1 MSSSP
6 ALTNLL
12 SFDDDAAFLTPV
24 TSNTPLPSSPS
35 TSRTTTPFPASNP
48 AGRTTLQPTPLASA
62 SVPLTQSVPRPAPR
76 PAYRQIASTAPTPTS
91 VSLVQPTPHLIVP
104 HSISKASFAPESQ
117 SLPLPDDLLP
127 FPYLSRYIANLPPKE
142 REDEVARAMQLSEHE
157 RIQSDKEH
165 EADYLLNANAFIND
179 LDTVDYEILAQTIML
194 PNMFIRKENEEGMS
208 GELDEAMGETPNSG
222 YFDSTTP
229 TKSQPSRAARIAL
242 NHVLS
247 PPRAPS
253 TATPIMLPFSTEHL
267 SPNNATAVSYPL
279 LPHPVQNSSAP
290 KPTTSSLT
298 TVVPLTAAEM
308 AKFPDWLSSWYLNF
322 SQLPYGQSW
331 LKLVNQWTLL
341 EKGYG
346 FKSPVRTLM

>member
-1 MSSSP
+1 
-6 ALTNLL
+6 
-12 SFDDDAAFLTPV
+12 
-24 TSNTPLPSSPS
+24 
-35 TSRTTTPFPASNP
+35 
-48 AGRTTLQPTPLASA
+48 
-62 SVPLTQSVPRPAPR
+62 
-76 PAYRQIASTAPTPTS
+76 
-91 VSLVQPTPHLIVP
+91 
-104 HSISKASFAPESQ
+104 
-117 SLPLPDDLLP
+117 
-127 FPYLSRYIANLPPKE
+127 
-142 REDEVARAMQLSEHE
+142 MQLSEHE